1 MKGSSKN
8 SNISILKPFSIG
20 FLISAVLLF
29 VSFRPASF
37 AATDVRDAMVKIYA
51 VQNQPDY
58 DNPWN
63 MKGPESFSGSGCII
77 AGNRI
82 LTNAHV
88 VSDHTYIQVRR
99 YGQARKYQARL
110 QAVSHEADLALLTVD
125 EATFFEGVIALKF
138 DDLPQVQQEVVV
150 YGFPEGGDSLST
162 TRGVISRIEHQ
173 CYAHSLIT
181 LLAGQLD
188 AAINPGNSGGPV
200 VVGDRIVGVV
210 MQSLK
215 NSENIGYMVPQP
227 IIAHFLTDMQDG
239 RYDGF
244 PDDGIIVQPMENQNL
259 KKMHGL
265 NSEQTGALVTE
276 VLPNSAADG
285 FILPGDVILSIDG
298 HRVADDCT
306 VEFRPKE
313 RTSSNYIIQQHQIGE
328 KILMEILRAGRSEKI
343 TLVLNQAWGARGL
356 VPALRYDVRPSFYIY
371 GGLVFCPLTLNY
383 MRTWGDSWTEEAPI
397 NLINQ
402 FTGQARLLR
411 NEEVVIVSK
420 VLASNVNQG
429 YEDFTDERIVAVN
442 ERRIRN
448 LRQLITAVE
457 NSKEDPYVLFK
468 TISGRLIALD
478 RQKVEA
484 EHPVILQTYQIAADR
499 SSDFK
504 KPDGEEAGK
513 IAAVTVRKLKG
524 AVIDGKR

>member
-1 MKGSSKN
+1 
-8 SNISILKPFSIG
+8 
-20 FLISAVLLF
+20 
-29 VSFRPASF
+29 
-37 AATDVRDAMVKIYA
+37 
-51 VQNQPDY
+51 
-58 DNPWN
+58 
-63 MKGPESFSGSGCII
+63 
-77 AGNRI
+77 
-82 LTNAHV
+82 
-88 VSDHTYIQVRR
+88 
-99 YGQARKYQARL
+99 
-110 QAVSHEADLALLTVD
+110 
-125 EATFFEGVIALKF
+125 
-138 DDLPQVQQEVVV
+138 
-150 YGFPEGGDSLST
+150 
-162 TRGVISRIEHQ
+162 
-173 CYAHSLIT
+173 
-181 LLAGQLD
+181 
-188 AAINPGNSGGPV
+188 
-200 VVGDRIVGVV
+200 
-210 MQSLK
+210 
-215 NSENIGYMVPQP
+215 
-227 IIAHFLTDMQDG
+227 
-239 RYDGF
+239 
-244 PDDGIIVQPMENQNL
+244 
-259 KKMHGL
+259 
-265 NSEQTGALVTE
+265 
-276 VLPNSAADG
+276 
-285 FILPGDVILSIDG
+285 
-298 HRVADDCT
+298 
-306 VEFRPKE
+306 
-313 RTSSNYIIQQHQIGE
+313 
-328 KILMEILRAGRSEKI
+328 MEILRARRSEKI